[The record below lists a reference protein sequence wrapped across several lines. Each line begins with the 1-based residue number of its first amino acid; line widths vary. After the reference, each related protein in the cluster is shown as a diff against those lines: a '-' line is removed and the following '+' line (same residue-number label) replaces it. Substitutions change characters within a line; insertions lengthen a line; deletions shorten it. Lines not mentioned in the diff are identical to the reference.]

1 MRVGAIAKV
10 RAFAITAMLS
20 LRLPAHEGPEHEI
33 EALTHRMAQQGES
46 ADLLLERAI
55 EYRTLGRWA
64 DAAKDLQRAVRLEPQ
79 DPLLLRE
86 LAQAQLREGRTGEA
100 LATLRLA
107 LRLPGLS
114 DQERAAILLIRSQ
127 AHGAAASPAAA
138 LKDCDEALR
147 SDPTLVAGYLDRSA
161 LQKRLKRSRER
172 VAGLEEGIR
181 RTGAGV
187 LVAERVEAL
196 LDAGQWQRALEA
208 TRGEIETARLP
219 GTWKIRRA
227 RALLG
232 LGRAPEA
239 KIDLREALDEID
251 RRMPPNGRDPSLLLD
266 RAQARE
272 WLGDTEQAL
281 RDYTLAAEMGA
292 GEAAEGA
299 QRRLRASKAPR
310 PALGFRPLRPGD

>member
-1 MRVGAIAKV
+1 MQV
-10 RAFAITAMLS
+10 RAIAITALLA
-20 LRLPAHEGPEHEI
+20 LRLAAHEGPEHEI
-33 EALTHRMAQQGES
+33 EELTHRMDQQGES

-64 DAAKDLQRAVRLEPQ
+64 EAAKDLQRAVRLEPR
-79 DPLLLRE
+79 DPLLFRE
-86 LAQAQLREGRTGEA
+86 LAQVQLREGREGEA
-100 LATLRLA
+100 LATLRQA

-114 DQERAAILLIRSQ
+114 PQELAAILLIRSQ
-127 AHGAAASPAAA
+127 AHVVGASPAAA

-147 SDPTLVAGYLDRSA
+147 ADPTLVAGYLDRSA
-161 LQKRLKRSRER
+161 LQKRLKRFRER

-187 LVAERVEAL
+187 LVAERVDAL

-208 TRGEIETARLP
+208 TRAEIEASRLP

-232 LGRAPEA
+232 LGRPHQAET
-239 KIDLREALDEID
+239 DLRETLDEID
-251 RRMPPNGRDPSLLLD
+251 RRMPPGGRDPSLLLD
-266 RAQARE
+266 RAQVRE
-272 WLGDTEQAL
+272 LLGETEQAL
-281 RDYTLAAEMGA
+281 RDYTLAAELGA

-299 QRRLRASKAPR
+299 LRRLRESKPPR
-310 PALGFRPLRPGD
+310 SARGTHQLRSVD